1 MKLFIL
7 LVLFSLPALADSPAL
22 TDLSKSDLEKV
33 SNEIAV
39 NFSHTAVAAPET
51 KGIWGI
57 EVGLV
62 AGATGTPKLKDLVDD
77 AGEDGSKFKRLPHAG
92 LMARVHVPGD
102 VFAEVTFIPTTKASG
117 VEISNRTMA
126 LGWNAGSFFQWPL
139 DVAVG
144 GQVSA
149 SKLSYDQ
156 VVSTVASTVAFDSKT
171 TSLWVGASKEFLIFN
186 PYVKIGTFKSET
198 DVDVDGSSTIFAYT
212 SSQKESVSSSG
223 GFGAVGVNVQLLA
236 IRLGL
241 EASRAAEVGRVSG
254 KLSIA
259 F

>member
-7 LVLFSLPALADSPAL
+7 LALFSFSALAGSPAL
-22 TDLSKSDLEKV
+22 TNLSKSDLEKV

-62 AGATGTPKLKDLVDD
+62 AGVTGSPKLKDLVDN

-102 VFAEVTFIPTTKASG
+102 IFAEMSFIPTTKASG
-117 VEISNRTMA
+117 LELSNKTFA

-139 DVAVG
+139 DVAIG
-144 GQVSA
+144 GQISS
-149 SKLSYDQ
+149 SKLQYDQ
-156 VVSTVASTVAFDSKT
+156 VVSSVASTVTFEPST
-171 TSLWVGASKEFLIFN
+171 SSLWIGASKEFFIFT
-186 PYVKIGTFKSET
+186 PYVKLGTFKSDT
-198 DVDVDGSSTIFAYT
+198 DVKVDGSSTIFAYT
-212 SSQKESVSSSG
+212 TSQKETVSSSG

-236 IRLGL
+236 IRLGF

-254 KLSIA
+254 KLSLA